1 MISQTPPGAW
11 TVLSGTQIGS
21 VHVRDGRPVQD
32 AVRTW
37 VEGDSAVVA
46 VADGHGH
53 HEHFRSDVG
62 AQLAVQT
69 AVDALVAALPQ
80 FTDSGAA
87 HRAIPDVAAGAVEAW
102 TAGVRQHAANN
113 PFEAGVPRD
122 QLRPY
127 GTTLLAMAVVG
138 DALAFFQIGDGD
150 TVVVDGSGHATRPL
164 PEDPDLDGVS
174 TASLCQPNPLK
185 SLRAAALDVRQSD
198 VVLAFQCTDGFG
210 SSRVDAAGW
219 WQQTGEE
226 LVRFGRERGLDW
238 VAEQLPG
245 WLEEPAAVGGD
256 DTTLAL
262 IGRTDLARRVPS
274 TQPS

>member
-1 MISQTPPGAW
+1 MSQGPPGAW

-37 VEGDSAVVA
+37 VEGDNAVIA

-62 AQLAVQT
+62 AQLAVAA
-69 AVDALVAALPQ
+69 AVEALVTALPQ
-80 FTDSGAA
+80 FTDSAAA
-87 HRAIPDVAAGAVEAW
+87 HRAIPEVAAKAVATW
-102 TAGVRQHAANN
+102 TAGVRQHAADH
-113 PFEAGVPRD
+113 PFEGGAPRD
-122 QLRPY
+122 LLRPY

-138 DALAFFQIGDGD
+138 DALAVFQIGDGD
-150 TVVVDGSGHATRPL
+150 TVVVDGSGRATRPL

-185 SLRAAALDVRQSD
+185 SLRAAALDVRQGD

-210 SSRVDAAGW
+210 SSRVDAEGW
-219 WQQTGEE
+219 WRQTGEE
-226 LVRFGRERGLDW
+226 LVRFGRERGFAWIAD
-238 VAEQLPG
+238 QLPG

-262 IGRTDLARRVPS
+262 IGRTDLAGG
-274 TQPS
+274 

>member
-1 MISQTPPGAW
+1 MSSGGW
-11 TVLSGTQIGS
+11 TVVSGAQIGS
-21 VHVRDGRPVQD
+21 VHVRDGRPLQD
-32 AVRTW
+32 AVHTW
-37 VEGDSAVVA
+37 VEGGAAVIA

-62 AQLAVQT
+62 AQIAVSA
-69 AVDALVAALPQ
+69 AVNALVAALPQ

-87 HRAIPDVAAGAVEAW
+87 HRAIPEVAARVVEAW
-102 TAGVRQHAANN
+102 ADGVRRHVTEH
-113 PFEAGVPRD
+113 PFDAGAPRD

-127 GTTLLAMAVVG
+127 GTTLLAMAAVG
-138 DALAFFQIGDGD
+138 DALALFQIGDGD
-150 TVVVDGSGHATRPL
+150 TVVVDGAGRASRPL

-185 SLRAAALDVRQSD
+185 SLRAAALDIRQGD
-198 VVLAFQCTDGFG
+198 IVLAFQCTDGFG

-262 IGRTDLARRVPS
+262 MVRTDLPSRVAP
-274 TQPS
+274 PHPG